1 MNMKNIQGLE
11 VIKRQMEHS
20 IEELKDFH
28 KLQLEV
34 FENIMSLTDIDA
46 VDNEIAEANSEFNF
60 TSFASSIRLM
70 EMEIFDKLVTLA
82 WKLKVDELE
91 KPLQNEN
98 EGKIFD
104 SKSFIEEME
113 EIDGVEDGPLDYEDY
128 EEYQGQITERELRGG
143 I

>member
-1 MNMKNIQGLE
+1 MKNIQGLE
-11 VIKRQMEHS
+11 VIKRQMEYS

-70 EMEIFDKLVTLA
+70 EMEIFDKLMTLA

-113 EIDGVEDGPLDYEDY
+113 EIDGVEDSPLDYEDY
-128 EEYQGQITERELRGG
+128 EEYQEQITERGLRGG

>member
-1 MNMKNIQGLE
+1 MKNIQELE
-11 VIKRQMEHS
+11 AIKRQMEEN
-20 IEELKDFH
+20 IETLREFH
-28 KLQLEV
+28 KLQLEI
-34 FENIMSLTDIDA
+34 FENVMKLSDIDK
-46 VDNEIAEANSEFNF
+46 VDAAIEDAFEYFRLSTIYSEIKVADSENF
-60 TSFASSIRLM
+60 EKLM
-70 EMEIFDKLVTLA
+70 SLA

-128 EEYQGQITERELRGG
+128 EEYQEQITERELRGG

>member
-1 MNMKNIQGLE
+1 MKNIQGLE
-11 VIKRQMEHS
+11 VIKRQMEEN
-20 IEELKDFH
+20 IETLKEFH
-28 KLQLEV
+28 KLQLET
-34 FENIMSLTDIDA
+34 FDNIMKLSDIDE
-46 VDNEIAEANSEFNF
+46 VDAAIEDASENFRLSTIYNEIKKADSE
-60 TSFASSIRLM
+60 SFEKLM
-70 EMEIFDKLVTLA
+70 TLA

-113 EIDGVEDGPLDYEDY
+113 EIDGVEDSPLDYEDY
-128 EEYQGQITERELRGG
+128 EEYQEQITERELRGG

>member
-1 MNMKNIQGLE
+1 MKNIQGLE

-70 EMEIFDKLVTLA
+70 EMEIFDKLMTLA

-113 EIDGVEDGPLDYEDY
+113 EIDGVEDSPLDYEDY
-128 EEYQGQITERELRGG
+128 EEYQEQITERELRGG

>member
-1 MNMKNIQGLE
+1 MKNIQGLE
-11 VIKRQMEHS
+11 VIRRQMEEN
-20 IEELKDFH
+20 IETLKEFH
-28 KLQLEV
+28 KLQLEI
-34 FENIMSLTDIDA
+34 FENVMKLSDIDK
-46 VDNEIAEANSEFNF
+46 VDAAIEDAFEYFRLSTIYSEIKVADSENF
-60 TSFASSIRLM
+60 EKLM
-70 EMEIFDKLVTLA
+70 SLA

-113 EIDGVEDGPLDYEDY
+113 EIDGVEDSPLDYEDY
-128 EEYQGQITERELRGG
+128 EEYQEQITERELRGG

>member
-1 MNMKNIQGLE
+1 MKNIQGLE
-11 VIKRQMEHS
+11 VIKRQMEES

-70 EMEIFDKLVTLA
+70 EMEIFDKLMTLA

-113 EIDGVEDGPLDYEDY
+113 EIDGVEDSPLDYEDY
-128 EEYQGQITERELRGG
+128 EEYQEQITERELRGG

>member
-1 MNMKNIQGLE
+1 MKNIQGLE
-11 VIKRQMEHS
+11 LIKRQMEEN
-20 IEELKDFH
+20 IETLREFH
-28 KLQLEV
+28 KLQLEI
-34 FENIMSLTDIDA
+34 FENVMKLSDIDK
-46 VDNEIAEANSEFNF
+46 VDAAIEDAFEYFRLSTIYSEIKVADSENF
-60 TSFASSIRLM
+60 EKLM
-70 EMEIFDKLVTLA
+70 SLA

-128 EEYQGQITERELRGG
+128 EEYQEQITERELRGG

>member
-1 MNMKNIQGLE
+1 MKNIQELE
-11 VIKRQMEHS
+11 VIKRQMEEN
-20 IEELKDFH
+20 IETLREFH
-28 KLQLEV
+28 KLQLEI
-34 FENIMSLTDIDA
+34 FENVMKLSDIDK
-46 VDNEIAEANSEFNF
+46 VDAAIEDAFEYFRLSTIYSEIKVADSENF
-60 TSFASSIRLM
+60 EKLM
-70 EMEIFDKLVTLA
+70 SLA

-113 EIDGVEDGPLDYEDY
+113 EIDGVEDSPLDYEDY
-128 EEYQGQITERELRGG
+128 EEYQEQITERELRGG

>member
-1 MNMKNIQGLE
+1 MKNIQGLE
-11 VIKRQMEHS
+11 VIKRQMEEN
-20 IEELKDFH
+20 IETLREFH
-28 KLQLEV
+28 KLQLEI
-34 FENIMSLTDIDA
+34 FENVMKLSDIDK
-46 VDNEIAEANSEFNF
+46 VDAAIEDAFEYFRLSTIYSEIKVADSENF
-60 TSFASSIRLM
+60 EKLM
-70 EMEIFDKLVTLA
+70 SLA

-113 EIDGVEDGPLDYEDY
+113 EIGGVEDSPLDYEDY
-128 EEYQGQITERELRGG
+128 EEYQEQITERELRGG

>member
-1 MNMKNIQGLE
+1 MKNIQGLE
-11 VIKRQMEHS
+11 VIKRQMEEN
-20 IEELKDFH
+20 IETLREFH
-28 KLQLEV
+28 KLQLEI
-34 FENIMSLTDIDA
+34 FENVMKLSDIDK
-46 VDNEIAEANSEFNF
+46 VDAAIEDAFEYFRLSTIYSEIKVADSENF
-60 TSFASSIRLM
+60 EKLM
-70 EMEIFDKLVTLA
+70 SLA

-113 EIDGVEDGPLDYEDY
+113 EIDGVEDSSLDYEDY
-128 EEYQGQITERELRGG
+128 EECQEQITERELRGG